1 MKRFLGLAA
10 AITLVS
16 TINLKAQDSKT
27 WAIKASVNPGVTA
40 SGGSNFVLGG
50 GVGVEKR
57 LSNQWTATL
66 NTGYTH
72 YFSYHTMG
80 QIVTPASIFVGEIE
94 KDLELIPIKAGLNY
108 FFDKQLY
115 LGFDAGIGI
124 ETNGN
129 SSFVYAPAIGMA
141 MKNGLDLSLKY
152 EEFSNYSRS
161 GQVALRVAY
170 RFSL

>member
-1 MKRFLGLAA
+1 
-10 AITLVS
+10 
-16 TINLKAQDSKT
+16 
-27 WAIKASVNPGVTA
+27 
-40 SGGSNFVLGG
+40 
-50 GVGVEKR
+50 
-57 LSNQWTATL
+57 
-66 NTGYTH
+66 
-72 YFSYHTMG
+72 MG